1 MSRTA
6 KQSVPVGGKG
16 FEVPSTAIALAD
28 HRARRRR
35 DVVDNATD
43 LLVRGG
49 PAAVTPAAVA
59 TATGLASRSVARFF
73 ETTDELIA
81 AAVEELFIRDLTS
94 ITLSINAA
102 GTDPVAQLEAYVRTV
117 LKAAIKGHLRGNLS
131 AMEVLPP
138 DYQERLM
145 DLHEE
150 LNRPLVV
157 IVERLESTDPD
168 CDSAMVLGVISS
180 ASQLVLAGEP
190 LEHVVAR
197 TLRFLGAALGC

>member
-1 MSRTA
+1 V
-6 KQSVPVGGKG
+6 SVN
-16 FEVPSTAIALAD
+16 AIALAD

-35 DVVDNATD
+35 DVVDNATE

-59 TATGLASRSVARFF
+59 TATGLASHSVSRFF

-102 GTDPVAQLEAYVRTV
+102 GTNPVAQLEAYVRTV
-117 LKAAIKGHLRGNLS
+117 IAAAVKGHLHGNLT

-138 DYQERLM
+138 NHQERLM

-150 LNRPLVV
+150 LNRPLVL
-157 IVERLESTDPD
+157 IVQRLESTDPE

-190 LEHVVAR
+190 KEHVVAR
-197 TLRFLGAALGC
+197 TMKFLRGALSV

>member
-1 MSRTA
+1 MST
-6 KQSVPVGGKG
+6 S
-16 FEVPSTAIALAD
+16 AIALAD

-49 PAAVTPAAVA
+49 PSAVTPAAVA

-73 ETTDELIA
+73 ETANELIV
-81 AAVEELFIRDLTS
+81 AAVEELCIRDLTA
-94 ITLSINAA
+94 ITLSLNAA

-117 LKAAIKGHLRGNLS
+117 LAAAVKGHLHGNMT
-131 AMEVLPP
+131 AIQVLPP
-138 DYQERLM
+138 EEQERLM

-150 LNRPLVV
+150 LNRPLVL
-157 IVERLESTDPD
+157 IVQRLESTDAE

-180 ASQLVLAGEP
+180 ASQLVLGGEP
-190 LEHVVAR
+190 VEHVIER
-197 TLRFLGAALGC
+197 TLRFLRAALSC

>member
-1 MSRTA
+1 MST
-6 KQSVPVGGKG
+6 S
-16 FEVPSTAIALAD
+16 AIALAD

-59 TATGLASRSVARFF
+59 TAAGLGSRSIARFF
-73 ETTDELIA
+73 ETTDELIV

-117 LKAAIKGHLRGNLS
+117 LAAAVKGHLHGNLT
-131 AMEVLPP
+131 AIEVLPP
-138 DYQERLM
+138 EEQERLM

-150 LNRPLVV
+150 LNRPLVT
-157 IVERLESTDPD
+157 IVQRLESSDAE

-180 ASQLVLAGEP
+180 ASQLVLSGEP
-190 LEHVVAR
+190 VEHVVGR
-197 TLRFLGAALGC
+197 TMRFLRAALSC